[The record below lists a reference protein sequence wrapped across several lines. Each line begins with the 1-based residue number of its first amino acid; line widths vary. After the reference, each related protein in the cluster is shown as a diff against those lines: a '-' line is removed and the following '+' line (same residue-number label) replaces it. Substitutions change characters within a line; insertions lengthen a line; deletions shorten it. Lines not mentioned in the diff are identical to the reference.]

1 MSQRIQVLN
10 ASYEP
15 LTSTSIGR
23 AVSLVLSG
31 DAVVH
36 EHNGATLRSVSG
48 VEVHLPI
55 SIRLERY
62 VRVPF
67 TYAPARWS
75 KAGVLERDNRICGYC
90 GKEGDTIDHITPR
103 SWYEDRQEAD
113 TWENTITCCLVCN
126 NKKAD
131 RSPEEANM
139 VLRYQPSVPVKMQ
152 FIGKKKKNR

>member
-31 DAVVH
+31 DAVIH

-48 VEVHLPI
+48 VELPLPI

-75 KAGVLERDNRICGYC
+75 KAGVLERDKRICAYC
-90 GKEGDTIDHITPR
+90 GKYADTIDHIDPR
-103 SWYEDRQEAD
+103 SRYENRQDAD
-113 TWENTITCCLVCN
+113 TWMNTIASCLLCN

-131 RSPEEANM
+131 RTPKEARM
-139 VLRYQPSVPVKMQ
+139 VLRFEPEIPMKYHFV
-152 FIGKKKKNR
+152 GKNK

>member
-31 DAVVH
+31 DAVIH

-48 VEVHLPI
+48 VELPLPI

-75 KAGVLERDNRICGYC
+75 KAGVLERDKRICAYC
-90 GKEGDTIDHITPR
+90 GKTSKDMSVDHIIPR
-103 SWYEDRQEAD
+103 SRFSNRTEAD
-113 TWENTITCCLVCN
+113 TWENTVACCFN
-126 NKKAD
+126 DNSRKAD
-131 RSPEEANM
+131 RTPEEAGM
-139 VLRYQPSVPVKMQ
+139 KLGYLPHVPYKVRFKS
-152 FIGKKKKNR
+152 KH